1 MSTTQNRLLQ
11 TITDSIPERISSSSP
26 AGFSFDRVTSVS
38 MPAESST
45 NWLFIFI
52 FIIGL
57 AFLGVNLVAY
67 LAEGTQIFAD
77 ITVPLVGWFGQMF
90 GTAALETTGQ
100 TVKASSAGAKDAIDI
115 LAGTTLAGV
124 GAIQQTTGL
133 SPGNRASPPQNQN
146 IHFQQYAENNQMTGI
161 NSGKRVGQHVSTLD
175 NDTDTPDSL
184 TKALQNSVQ
193 NMTEYSASY
202 SADDTTS
209 SVQVRAKAGW
219 CLVGEEKGARNCIE
233 VGSNDQC
240 MSGDIFPTHAVCVNP
255 RLRA

>member
-26 AGFSFDRVTSVS
+26 SGFSFDQASTAS
-38 MPAESST
+38 MPAESSS
-45 NWLFIFI
+45 NWLFIFL

-67 LAEGTQIFAD
+67 LAQGTQIFAD
-77 ITVPLVGWFGQMF
+77 ITVPLAAWFARIF

-115 LAGTTLAGV
+115 AADTTLAGV
-124 GAIQQTTGL
+124 DTIQETTGL
-133 SPGNRASPPQNQN
+133 TPGNNNNKNLR
-146 IHFQQYAENNQMTGI
+146 QYADTNQMTGI
-161 NSGKRVGQHVSTLD
+161 NAGKRVGQHVSTL
-175 NDTDTPDSL
+175 NDEPSSMDSL
-184 TKALQNSVQ
+184 TKALQNSAQ
-193 NMTEYSASY
+193 NMMTGSAPY

-209 SVQVRAKAGW
+209 SVQVKAKAGW
-219 CLVGEEKGARNCIE
+219 CLIGEEKGARNCIE
-233 VGSNDQC
+233 VGQNDQC
-240 MSGDIFPTHAVCVNP
+240 MSGDVFPTHAVCVNP

>member
-11 TITDSIPERISSSSP
+11 TITDSIPERIASSSP
-26 AGFSFDRVTSVS
+26 SGFSFDQASVS
-38 MPAESST
+38 TSMPQESSS
-45 NWLFIFI
+45 NWLFIFL

-77 ITVPLVGWFGQMF
+77 ITVPLAAWFAKTF
-90 GTAALETTGQ
+90 GTAALETTSQ

-115 LAGTTLAGV
+115 AADTTLAGV

-133 SPGNRASPPQNQN
+133 TPGKNANLR
-146 IHFQQYAENNQMTGI
+146 QYAESNQMTGI
-161 NSGKRVGQHVSTLD
+161 NAGKRVGQHVSTLD
-175 NDTDTPDSL
+175 NDEHATMDSL

-193 NMTEYSASY
+193 NMMEGSAPY

-209 SVQVRAKAGW
+209 SVQLKAKAGW

-233 VGSNDQC
+233 VGQNDQC

>member
-26 AGFSFDRVTSVS
+26 AGFSFDQASSAYST

-45 NWLFIFI
+45 NWLFIFL
-52 FIIGL
+52 FVIGL

-67 LAEGTQIFAD
+67 LAQGTQIFAD
-77 ITVPLVGWFGQMF
+77 ITVPLTAWFAKTF
-90 GTAALETTGQ
+90 GTATLETTEQ

-115 LAGTTLAGV
+115 LADTTLLGV
-124 GAIQQTTGL
+124 DTIQQTTGL
-133 SPGNRASPPQNQN
+133 TPGNRANLR
-146 IHFQQYAENNQMTGI
+146 QYADTNQMTGI
-161 NSGKRVGQHVSTLD
+161 NAGKRVGQQVSTLD
-175 NDTDTPDSL
+175 DEPATMDSL
-184 TKALQNSVQ
+184 TKALQHSAK
-193 NMTEYSASY
+193 NMMNGSAPY

-209 SVQVRAKAGW
+209 SVQIKSKAGW
-219 CLVGEEKGARNCIE
+219 CLIGEEKGARNCIE
-233 VGSNDQC
+233 VGQNDQC

>member
-26 AGFSFDRVTSVS
+26 AGFSFDQASAS
-38 MPAESST
+38 MPEESST
-45 NWLFIFI
+45 NWLFIFL
-52 FIIGL
+52 FVIGL

-77 ITVPLVGWFGQMF
+77 ITVPIAAWFARTF

-100 TVKASSAGAKDAIDI
+100 TVKASSTGAKDAIDI
-115 LAGTTLAGV
+115 LADTTLAGV
-124 GAIQQTTGL
+124 GAVQQTTGL
-133 SPGNRASPPQNQN
+133 APGNRGPVLQNAN
-146 IHFQQYAENNQMTGI
+146 LRQYAESNQMTGI
-161 NSGKRVGQHVSTLD
+161 NAGKRVGQQVSTVD
-175 NDTDTPDSL
+175 DEPATMDSL
-184 TKALQNSVQ
+184 TKALQHSAQ
-193 NMTEYSASY
+193 NIMSGSASY

-209 SVQVRAKAGW
+209 SVQLKAKAGW
-219 CLVGEEKGARNCIE
+219 CLIGEEKGTRNCIE
-233 VGSNDQC
+233 VGENDQC

>member
-26 AGFSFDRVTSVS
+26 AGFSFDQASTYSS

-45 NWLFIFI
+45 NWLFIFL
-52 FIIGL
+52 FVIGL

-77 ITVPLVGWFGQMF
+77 ITVPIAAWFAKTF

-100 TVKASSAGAKDAIDI
+100 TVKASSTGAKDAIDI
-115 LAGTTLAGV
+115 LSGTTLAGV
-124 GAIQQTTGL
+124 DTIQQTTGL
-133 SPGNRASPPQNQN
+133 TPGNNTNNKNLR
-146 IHFQQYAENNQMTGI
+146 QYAESNQMTGI
-161 NSGKRVGQHVSTLD
+161 NAGKRVGQQVSTVD
-175 NDTDTPDSL
+175 DEPATMDSL
-184 TKALQNSVQ
+184 TKALQHSAQ
-193 NMTEYSASY
+193 NIMSGSASY

-209 SVQVRAKAGW
+209 SVQLKAKAGW
-219 CLVGEEKGARNCIE
+219 CLIGEEKGTRNCIE
-233 VGSNDQC
+233 VGENDQC

>member
-1 MSTTQNRLLQ
+1 MNTTQNRLLQ

-26 AGFSFDRVTSVS
+26 AGFAFDQSASTS
-38 MPAESST
+38 MPAESSS
-45 NWLFIFI
+45 NWLFIFL
-52 FIIGL
+52 FVIGL

-77 ITVPLVGWFGQMF
+77 ITVPLAAWFARTF

-115 LAGTTLAGV
+115 AADTTLAGV

-133 SPGNRASPPQNQN
+133 TPGNKGTKPPGQNAN
-146 IHFQQYAENNQMTGI
+146 LRQYADTNQMTGI
-161 NSGKRVGQHVSTLD
+161 NAGKRVGQQVSTLD
-175 NDTDTPDSL
+175 EEVSTMDSL

-193 NMTEYSASY
+193 NMMEGSAPY

-209 SVQVRAKAGW
+209 SVQLKAKAGW

-233 VGSNDQC
+233 VGVNDQC

>member
-26 AGFSFDRVTSVS
+26 SGFSFDQASTAS
-38 MPAESST
+38 MPAESSS
-45 NWLFIFI
+45 NWLFIFL

-67 LAEGTQIFAD
+67 LAQGTQIFAD
-77 ITVPLVGWFGQMF
+77 ITVPLAAWFARIF

-115 LAGTTLAGV
+115 AADTTLAGV
-124 GAIQQTTGL
+124 DTIQETTGL
-133 SPGNRASPPQNQN
+133 TPGNNNNKNLR
-146 IHFQQYAENNQMTGI
+146 QYADTNQMTGI
-161 NSGKRVGQHVSTLD
+161 NAGKRVGQHVSTL
-175 NDTDTPDSL
+175 NDEPSSMDSL
-184 TKALQNSVQ
+184 TKALQNSAQ
-193 NMTEYSASY
+193 NMMTGSAPY

-209 SVQVRAKAGW
+209 SVQVKAKAGW
-219 CLVGEEKGARNCIE
+219 CLIGEEKGARNCIE
-233 VGSNDQC
+233 VGQNDQC

>member
-26 AGFSFDRVTSVS
+26 AGFAFDKASTYSS

-45 NWLFIFI
+45 NWLFIFL
-52 FIIGL
+52 FVIGL

-77 ITVPLVGWFGQMF
+77 ITVPLAGWFAKTF
-90 GTAALETTGQ
+90 GTAALETTEQ
-100 TVKASSAGAKDAIDI
+100 TVKASSTGAKDAIDI
-115 LAGTTLAGV
+115 LADTTIVGV
-124 GAIQQTTGL
+124 DTIQQTTGL
-133 SPGNRASPPQNQN
+133 TPGNNTNNNKNLR
-146 IHFQQYAENNQMTGI
+146 QYADTNQITGI
-161 NSGKRVGQHVSTLD
+161 NAGKRVGQHISTLD
-175 NDTDTPDSL
+175 EEHSTMDSL
-184 TKALQNSVQ
+184 TKALQHSAQ
-193 NMTEYSASY
+193 NIMTGSAPY

-209 SVQVRAKAGW
+209 SVQVKAKAGW
-219 CLVGEEKGARNCIE
+219 CLIGEEKGARNCIE
-233 VGSNDQC
+233 VGQNDQC

>member
-26 AGFSFDRVTSVS
+26 AGFSFDQASFSSS

-45 NWLFIFI
+45 NWIFI
-52 FIIGL
+52 FLFVIGL

-77 ITVPLVGWFGQMF
+77 ITVPLTAWFAKTF
-90 GTAALETTGQ
+90 GTAALETTEQ
-100 TVKASSAGAKDAIDI
+100 TVKASSVGAKDAIDI
-115 LAGTTLAGV
+115 LADTTLTGV
-124 GAIQQTTGL
+124 DTIQQTTGL
-133 SPGNRASPPQNQN
+133 TPGNNKNLR
-146 IHFQQYAENNQMTGI
+146 QYAETNQITGI
-161 NSGKRVGQHVSTLD
+161 NAGKRVGQQVSSLD
-175 NDTDTPDSL
+175 EEPATMDSL
-184 TKALQNSVQ
+184 TKALQHSVQ
-193 NMTEYSASY
+193 NMSGSAPY

-209 SVQVRAKAGW
+209 SVQLKAKAGW
-219 CLVGEEKGARNCIE
+219 CLIGEEKGTRNCIE
-233 VGSNDQC
+233 VGQNDQC

>member
-26 AGFSFDRVTSVS
+26 SGFSFDQSSVS

-45 NWLFIFI
+45 NWLFIFLFVI
-52 FIIGL
+52 VL

-67 LAEGTQIFAD
+67 LAQGTQIFAD
-77 ITVPLVGWFGQMF
+77 ITVPLTAWFASTF
-90 GTAALETTGQ
+90 GTATLETTGQ

-133 SPGNRASPPQNQN
+133 APGNRANMR
-146 IHFQQYAENNQMTGI
+146 QYADTNQMTGI
-161 NSGKRVGQHVSTLD
+161 NAGKRVGQQVSTLD
-175 NDTDTPDSL
+175 DDEHATMDSL
-184 TKALQNSVQ
+184 TKALQHSAQ
-193 NMTEYSASY
+193 NIMSGSAPY

-209 SVQVRAKAGW
+209 SVQVKAKAGW
-219 CLVGEEKGARNCIE
+219 CLIGEEKGARNCIE
-233 VGSNDQC
+233 VGQNDQC
-240 MSGDIFPTHAVCVNP
+240 MSGDIFPTHDVCVNP

>member
-26 AGFSFDRVTSVS
+26 AGFSFDQASASASTY

-45 NWLFIFI
+45 NWLFIFL
-52 FIIGL
+52 FVIGL

-67 LAEGTQIFAD
+67 LAQGTQIFAD
-77 ITVPLVGWFGQMF
+77 ITVPLTAWFAKTF
-90 GTAALETTGQ
+90 GTATLETTEQ

-115 LAGTTLAGV
+115 LADTTLLGV
-124 GAIQQTTGL
+124 DTIQQTTGL
-133 SPGNRASPPQNQN
+133 TPGNRANLR
-146 IHFQQYAENNQMTGI
+146 QYADTNQMTGI
-161 NSGKRVGQHVSTLD
+161 NAGKRVGQQVSSLD
-175 NDTDTPDSL
+175 EEPATMDSL
-184 TKALQNSVQ
+184 TKALQHSAQ
-193 NMTEYSASY
+193 NMMNGSAPY

-209 SVQVRAKAGW
+209 SVQVKAKAGW
-219 CLVGEEKGARNCIE
+219 CLIGEEKGTRNCIE
-233 VGSNDQC
+233 VGQNDQC

>member
-11 TITDSIPERISSSSP
+11 TITDSIPERIASSSP
-26 AGFSFDRVTSVS
+26 AGFSFDQPSTS

-45 NWLFIFI
+45 NWIFI
-52 FIIGL
+52 FLFVIGL

-77 ITVPLVGWFGQMF
+77 ITVPLTAWFAKTF
-90 GTAALETTGQ
+90 GTAALETTEQ

-115 LAGTTLAGV
+115 LADTTLTGV
-124 GAIQQTTGL
+124 NTIQQTTGL
-133 SPGNRASPPQNQN
+133 TPGNNKNLR
-146 IHFQQYAENNQMTGI
+146 QYAETNQITGI
-161 NSGKRVGQHVSTLD
+161 NAGKRVGQQVSTLD
-175 NDTDTPDSL
+175 EEPATMDSL
-184 TKALQNSVQ
+184 TKALQHSAQ
-193 NMTEYSASY
+193 NIMTGSAPY

-209 SVQVRAKAGW
+209 SVQLKAKAGW
-219 CLVGEEKGARNCIE
+219 CLIGEEKGARNCIE
-233 VGSNDQC
+233 VGQNDQC